1 MSAPLPLILASGSRY
16 RAEMLE
22 RLGLPFAID
31 ASDIDETPAESETAD
46 ELVRRLARRK
56 AEHVASRRPGSVVIG
71 ADQVAVL
78 DGTILGKPGDREHA
92 IERLRAMSG
101 RTVDFLSGI
110 AMVHGA
116 STRVDV
122 VGTQARFRALDD
134 AEIARYVDRDRPYD
148 CAGGM
153 RSESLGIALL
163 DSLSSDDP
171 SALIGLPLIRV
182 AEWLRSAGFDVP

>member
-1 MSAPLPLILASGSRY
+1 MSEHPPLVLASGSRY
-16 RAEMLE
+16 RAELLE
-22 RLGLPFAID
+22 RLGLPFTID
-31 ASDIDETPAESETAD
+31 ASGIDETPAASETPD
-46 ELVRRLARRK
+46 ELVRRLARGK
-56 AEHVASRRPGSVVIG
+56 AEHVASRHPECVVIG

-78 DGTILGKPGDREHA
+78 GDWILGKPGDRDHA

-110 AMVHGA
+110 ALVHGG

-122 VGTQARFRALDD
+122 VGTRARFRALDD
-134 AEIARYVDRDRPYD
+134 AEIARYVDRDRPFD

-163 DSLSSDDP
+163 ESLSSDDP
-171 SALIGLPLIRV
+171 SALIGLPLIRI